1 MSKQTAGE
9 ILKFDVLFT
18 SVSYMSVYFIKS
30 AVNTLSFQVLKKKFV
45 KLISLKKIQ
54 GSLILIYY
62 YLALRKWTEKENIPR
77 RVCAL

>member
-30 AVNTLSFQVLKKKFV
+30 AVNTLSFQVLKKIREIDFIEKNTRIINFD
-45 KLISLKKIQ
+45 LLLLGIKKMD
-54 GSLILIYY
+54 
-62 YLALRKWTEKENIPR
+62 
-77 RVCAL
+77 